1 VRGGTVLVVGATG
14 QLGGPVA
21 SQLLQDGF
29 VVRLLVRDVDRARRL
44 LGAGFDHVQGDV
56 TDPAAVRRA
65 LQGCD
70 AVHVSL
76 MAGSN
81 PARVDA
87 VEHRGTACV
96 AERAAA
102 QGISRLTYLSGEFA
116 GDQRAMRSPIE
127 RAKSLAE
134 QAIEQ
139 SGVPFTI
146 FKPTYFMDTLPRHI
160 QGRLAVVL
168 GRPRPVRMVAASDFA
183 RMVSHALGEPAA
195 ANRRFYVY
203 GPEAVTIA
211 DGLRLYCKLVQP
223 GPRVVTVPLRL
234 MSMINTLFMGGR
246 LRRELDTM
254 SLLQRI
260 GPADDGGD
268 ADKVLGPATTTLRQ
282 WCQQQRLGTA
292 PALAGDPR
300 GPAVWRGV
308 A

>member
-1 VRGGTVLVVGATG
+1 MRGGTVLVVGATG

-21 SQLLQDGF
+21 SQLLRDGF

-76 MAGSN
+76 
-81 PARVDA
+81 
-87 VEHRGTACV
+87 
-96 AERAAA
+96 
-102 QGISRLTYLSGEFA
+102 
-116 GDQRAMRSPIE
+116 
-127 RAKSLAE
+127 
-134 QAIEQ
+134 
-139 SGVPFTI
+139 
-146 FKPTYFMDTLPRHI
+146 
-160 QGRLAVVL
+160 
-168 GRPRPVRMVAASDFA
+168 
-183 RMVSHALGEPAA
+183 
-195 ANRRFYVY
+195 
-203 GPEAVTIA
+203 
-211 DGLRLYCKLVQP
+211 
-223 GPRVVTVPLRL
+223 
-234 MSMINTLFMGGR
+234 MGGR

-292 PALAGDPR
+292 PA
-300 GPAVWRGV
+300 
-308 A
+308 